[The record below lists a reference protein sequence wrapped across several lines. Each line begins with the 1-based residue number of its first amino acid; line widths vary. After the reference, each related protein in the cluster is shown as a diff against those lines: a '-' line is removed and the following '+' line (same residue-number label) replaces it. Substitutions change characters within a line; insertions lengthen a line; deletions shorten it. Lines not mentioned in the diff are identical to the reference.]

1 MGFNPE
7 KRAYLL
13 EVFGDEERVRR
24 IEEHLE
30 ELAKSLEDAGVA
42 FKDNIG
48 EMAGGAH
55 TFAELDQQRHVGELL
70 AVFRGISLNI
80 LSDRAATPEAK
91 EKLLVAAAQE
101 FAARVALKKANKAL
115 GGRSDPVQPYVDQ
128 LARSG
133 SGAKENEALQGLRG
147 PAADFVRDLLAGRV
161 VR

>member
-13 EVFGDEERVRR
+13 EVFGDEERVKR

-30 ELAKSLEDAGVA
+30 ELSKSLEEAGVA
-42 FKDNIG
+42 FKNIG
-48 EMAGGAH
+48 EMTGGAH

-80 LSDRAATPEAK
+80 LSDRGASPEDK

-101 FAARVALKKANKAL
+101 FAARVVPKEASKAL
-115 GGRSDPVQPYVDQ
+115 SHPSDPVQPYVDQ
-128 LARSG
+128 LARPTR
-133 SGAKENEALQGLRG
+133 GAKENKALQDLRG
-147 PAADFVRDLLAGRV
+147 PASDQLRDLFAGRV